1 MKEEIIQQEFQ
12 AMLNRCNGILF
23 KICQIHA
30 GRSRDCVND
39 LYQEVVCNLW
49 RGYRHFRDESKETT
63 WVWRVATNTAV
74 DQYRR
79 RRRELPQVEMSAEL
93 YDNLAE
99 APPDEQLER
108 LYELIGLLD
117 SRERELA
124 DLYLVG
130 VPIREMAVVLNCTEA
145 VVNKRIYR
153 LKQRLKELNETVD

>member
-1 MKEEIIQQEFQ
+1 M
-12 AMLNRCNGILF
+12 
-23 KICQIHA
+23 
-30 GRSRDCVND
+30 
-39 LYQEVVCNLW
+39 
-49 RGYRHFRDESKETT
+49 
-63 WVWRVATNTAV
+63 WRVATNTAV

-124 DLYLVG
+124 DLYLAG